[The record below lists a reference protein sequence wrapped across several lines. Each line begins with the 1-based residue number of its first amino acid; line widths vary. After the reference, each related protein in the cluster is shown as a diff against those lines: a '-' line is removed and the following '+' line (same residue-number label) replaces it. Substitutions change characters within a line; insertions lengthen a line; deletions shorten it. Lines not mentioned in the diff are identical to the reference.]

1 MRGSLL
7 ARLGLGRGWWSVLPA
22 EQLLKLL
29 DQAGKV
35 VLSRIP
41 DDAQVNVGIPMD
53 QLIAGVTQL
62 PKASPGAPRGIHR
75 SRELMPHR

>member
-41 DDAQVNVGIPMD
+41 DDAQVNVCISMD

-62 PKASPGAPRGIHR
+62 PPRPVLVR
-75 SRELMPHR
+75 LAELIAHVN